1 MFADPSRGFA
11 PAPPVGS
18 HGTVFANSNS
28 EGLPLNPPSAVDK
41 SSEVDKN
48 AGIDRNSVKLVY
60 ESSVVVETT
69 GLMLEGLDEKAVV
82 YQKCF
87 LFSIDPILDVG
98 STLMDQPTLCRLM
111 DHLT

>member
-1 MFADPSRGFA
+1 MILAGASP
-11 PAPPVGS
+11 
-18 HGTVFANSNS
+18 
-28 EGLPLNPPSAVDK
+28 EPPSPVDE

-48 AGIDRNSVKLVY
+48 AGVDRNCVKLVD
-60 ESSVVVETT
+60 ESSVVVENT